1 MKTLWKA
8 SGPGSVPH
16 TFVANMGSGVLIRTA
31 NPYPTGDESW
41 LFFPGE
47 GWWEYPPRGGPITDE
62 HAARLIR
69 EERVIRQLDA
79 ALEEL
84 ERDEAVAIARALH
97 LLS

>member
-1 MKTLWKA
+1 MWKA

-16 TFVANMGSGVLIRTA
+16 TFEANLGSGMLVRTA

-47 GWWEYPPRGGPITDE
+47 GWWEWPPRGGAISPE
-62 HAARLIR
+62 LAAQLIR
-69 EERVIRQLDA
+69 EERVIRQMDA
-79 ALEEL
+79 ALAEL
-84 ERDEAVAIARALH
+84 ERDEAVAIARAVH